1 MSRSREEQFE
11 QSFQQAVSATLQAGQ
26 ASDGLRA
33 RLLQVLGQATDQ
45 APGEFSLEQ
54 CDDFHQALSGAV
66 ERSQNW
72 AADDQVAHRVE
83 TAVGQEVGRDVLSER
98 SLHACPDQ
106 SAKSRY
112 LDGLRASVAR
122 SQQAQVAPE
131 SCRQRILK
139 ALKAERA
146 SKVTSL
152 PSRSSS
158 SASTSRWKRMLI
170 GTGSVAAGFALLMG
184 TLMGGAEKALADSV
198 RQDHQRCCSAMKGH
212 QMKRC
217 ASLEDSDFGP
227 LPTATVAAGWDLVA
241 SKICHD
247 GNGKPMIHNVYA
259 NDKKT
264 ISLHFWPPQSKATQA
279 KTQAPR
285 QIAGDGFP
293 VLAWDAQGWTITA
306 CSDDIDSGTL
316 AAVVRGQ

>member
-11 QSFQQAVSATLQAGQ
+11 QSFQQAVSASLQTGQ

-33 RLLQVLGQATDQ
+33 RLLEALGQVTDM
-45 APGEFSLEQ
+45 APAEFSVEQ
-54 CDDFHQALSGAV
+54 CDGFHQALSGAV
-66 ERSQNW
+66 ERSQDW
-72 AADDQVAHRVE
+72 ATEDQVAHRVE
-83 TAVGQEVGRDVLSER
+83 TAVGQEMGREVWSER
-98 SLHACPDQ
+98 SLHACPDE
-106 SAKSRY
+106 SARSRY
-112 LDGLRASVAR
+112 LAGFKSSVAK

-131 SCRQRILK
+131 SCRQRVLE
-139 ALKAERA
+139 ALKVERA
-146 SKVTSL
+146 SKVTPL
-152 PSRSSS
+152 PTRPSRS
-158 SASTSRWKRMLI
+158 TPPRWKRMLL
-170 GTGSVAAGFALLMG
+170 GAGSVAAGFALFMG

-227 LPTATVAAGWDLVA
+227 LPTARVASGWELVA
-241 SKICHD
+241 SKVCHD
-247 GNGKPMIHNVYA
+247 GSGKPMIHNVYA
-259 NDKKT
+259 NGKKT
-264 ISLHFWPPQSKATQA
+264 ISLHFWPPQSKAAQA

-285 QIAGDGFP
+285 EIAGDDFP

-316 AAVVRGQ
+316 AAVVRGQQ